1 MSCQHKWMIWIDRE
15 KGSKTLLCGKCFAG
29 VASTLH
35 KDHERFKSN
44 CIACILEAKREL
56 DREQER
62 ERTEPSR
69 GVEWSE
75 ALGQFVEV
83 RV

>member
-1 MSCQHKWMIWIDRE
+1 M
-15 KGSKTLLCGKCFAG
+15 
-29 VASTLH
+29 
-35 KDHERFKSN
+35 KSN